1 VSTERRG
8 TALGVAAY
16 LFWGLFP
23 LYWPLLEPAG
33 AVEIL
38 AHRVVWSLVF
48 VVALLVVAR
57 RTAGPLPRDR
67 RRLSLLALA
76 GVVIG
81 VNWGVFIWA
90 VNNEHVLEGSLGY
103 FINPLVTVALGV
115 LVLGERL
122 RATQWVAVA
131 IATAGV
137 VVLAVETHRPPWIAL
152 ALALSFGVYG
162 LVKKVVGVGPV
173 AGLTVETA
181 VLTPVAL
188 TYLVV
193 LGTSGEASFTDHG
206 ADHALLLASTGAV
219 TALPLLAF
227 AAAAAAVP
235 LSRLGLLFYLN
246 PTLQF
251 LIGAFVRH
259 EPISPARLVG
269 FALVWLAL
277 AVFTVD
283 SATRRR
289 RDLAL
294 PVEAVA

>member
-294 PVEAVA
+294 TVEAVA